1 MSELLN
7 ETEVAKK
14 LRVSLACL
22 RRWRLEK
29 RGPVFLKIGPLVRYR
44 PEDLDVWIGSLPTG
58 GIGVF
63 RREPMRESG
72 SVENVSSQS
81 DRRTNRGGP
90 S

>member
-29 RGPVFLKIGPLVRYR
+29 RGPMFLKIGSLVRYQ
-44 PEDLDVWIGSLPTG
+44 PEDLDAWLQSLPTG
-58 GIGVF
+58 GLVQTS
-63 RREPMRESG
+63 RA
-72 SVENVSSQS
+72 V
-81 DRRTNRGGP
+81 TK
-90 S
+90 

>member
-29 RGPVFLKIGPLVRYR
+29 RGPMFVKIGQLVRYR
-44 PEDLDVWIGSLPTG
+44 PEELELWLQSLPTG
-58 GIGVF
+58 GLVKSTGEARNGLASPGV
-63 RREPMRESG
+63 
-72 SVENVSSQS
+72 
-81 DRRTNRGGP
+81 RTNGV
-90 S
+90 

>member
-29 RGPVFLKIGPLVRYR
+29 RGPTFVKIGQLVRYR
-44 PEDLDVWIGSLPTG
+44 PEELELWLQSLPTG
-58 GIGVF
+58 GLVKATGEVRNGLTSPGV
-63 RREPMRESG
+63 
-72 SVENVSSQS
+72 
-81 DRRTNRGGP
+81 RTNGV
-90 S
+90 

>member
-44 PEDLDVWIGSLPTG
+44 QEDLDAWLQSLPTG
-58 GIGVF
+58 GLAVT
-63 RREPMRESG
+63 RKEATSESG
-72 SVENVSSQS
+72 TASANIVKV
-81 DRRTNRGGP
+81 GA
-90 S
+90 

>member
-29 RGPVFLKIGPLVRYR
+29 RGPVFLKIGPLVRYQQ
-44 PEDLDVWIGSLPTG
+44 EDLDAWLQSLPTG
-58 GIGVF
+58 GKALSRKEARSELGT
-63 RREPMRESG
+63 
-72 SVENVSSQS
+72 SVGTTALKV
-81 DRRTNRGGP
+81 GA
-90 S
+90 

>member
-29 RGPVFLKIGPLVRYR
+29 RGPVFLKIGPLVRYQA
-44 PEDLDVWIGSLPTG
+44 EDLDAWLRSLPTG
-58 GIGVF
+58 GHVKATG
-63 RREPMRESG
+63 EASNGLSSP
-72 SVENVSSQS
+72 SV
-81 DRRTNRGGP
+81 RTNGV
-90 S
+90 

>member
-29 RGPVFLKIGPLVRYR
+29 RGPMFLKIGSLVRYQQ
-44 PEDLDVWIGSLPTG
+44 EDLDAWLQSLPTG
-58 GIGVF
+58 GLVQTS
-63 RREPMRESG
+63 RA
-72 SVENVSSQS
+72 V
-81 DRRTNRGGP
+81 TK
-90 S
+90 

>member
-29 RGPVFLKIGPLVRYR
+29 RGLVFLKIGLLVRYQQ
-44 PEDLDVWIGSLPTG
+44 EDLHAWLQSLPTG
-58 GIGVF
+58 GLV
-63 RREPMRESG
+63 
-72 SVENVSSQS
+72 
-81 DRRTNRGGP
+81 
-90 S
+90 

>member
-29 RGPVFLKIGPLVRYR
+29 RGPMFLKIGPLVRYQQ
-44 PEDLDVWIGSLPTG
+44 EDLDAWLQSLPTG
-58 GIGVF
+58 GLVQTSRAG
-63 RREPMRESG
+63 
-72 SVENVSSQS
+72 
-81 DRRTNRGGP
+81 TK
-90 S
+90 

>member
-29 RGPVFLKIGPLVRYR
+29 RGPMFLKIGPLVRYSA
-44 PEDLDVWIGSLPTG
+44 IPTG
-58 GIGVF
+58 RP
-63 RREPMRESG
+63 RRLA
-72 SVENVSSQS
+72 SVLANWRPCP
-81 DRRTNRGGP
+81 DK
-90 S
+90 